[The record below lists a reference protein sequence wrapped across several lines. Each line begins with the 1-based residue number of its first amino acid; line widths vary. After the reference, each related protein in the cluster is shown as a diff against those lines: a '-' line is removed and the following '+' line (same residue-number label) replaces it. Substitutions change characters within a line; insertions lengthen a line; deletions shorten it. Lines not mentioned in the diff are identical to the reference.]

1 MALLFP
7 VSDKPSSG
15 NYHQIVSWKIS
26 EEAWNRDEDLFLR
39 LGTDIPG
46 SWHGDGRMRN
56 GGFIHLSRG
65 NPRLIRF
72 KSIWPKEVKEENIH
86 IETIVRMKKGSEVRS
101 VLNVLD
107 YARIVLLH
115 TNAMMMFSNQTA
127 LPNPKELDLY
137 DENKVFFLE
146 AEIRILKKNPEVLDA
161 VNAPCEFLR
170 DMKSIMK
177 SEDISDVVIICDGK
191 VIKSHKTILCARST
205 VFRKMLSGETLEN
218 LTREVKITDA
228 SVEAVED
235 MLKYIYTGEIT
246 DDLDLLNPELLYLAE
261 KYGLSSLKFACG
273 GSIVSSLTV
282 SNCISSF
289 ISVERYFPPDSW
301 VRKRID
307 VFLRCNAEQVIE
319 SEGLDDLVKKV
330 PELLRDLMRAMIKGR
345 KE

>member
-26 EEAWNRDEDLFLR
+26 EEAWNRNEKLFLR
-39 LGTDIPG
+39 LETDIPG
-46 SWHGDGRMRN
+46 SWDGVGTNR
-56 GGFIHLSRG
+56 GFICLNRG
-65 NPRLIRF
+65 NPRFITFR
-72 KSIWPKEVKEENIH
+72 SSWPKEVKEENIH
-86 IETIVRMKKGSEVRS
+86 IETIVRMKKGAEVRS

-107 YARIVLLH
+107 YTHRGSNNPNVML
-115 TNAMMMFSNQTA
+115 MMSKPTA

-170 DMKSIMK
+170 DMKSIK
-177 SEDISDVVIICDGK
+177 KFEDISDVVIICDGK

-235 MLKYIYTGEIT
+235 MLKYIYTGETT

-261 KYGLSSLKFACG
+261 KYHLNSLKFACG